1 MDKKEILEKNKQKNR
16 NSLDEREQRVY
27 SSSFGI
33 GAVVVGILC
42 LVFSVYKALHR
53 EPFYEFVTII
63 TAYLCTTFLYQYK
76 NIRKPFYL
84 IAGIG
89 TGLAAVFCTVM
100 FILVHGL

>member
-1 MDKKEILEKNKQKNR
+1 MDKKEILEKNKKKKR

-27 SSSFGI
+27 SSSFGM

-42 LVFSVYKALHR
+42 LVFSIYKAFHR
-53 EPFYEFVTII
+53 ETFYEFVTII

-76 NIRKPFYL
+76 NIRKPIYL

-89 TGLAAVFCTVM
+89 TGIAAVFCAVM
-100 FILVHGL
+100 FFWVHGL